1 MQSNTNYFECLN
13 DGANTTN
20 PYFGSLK
27 QSYDAVTADMPSSYK
42 FLQVTA
48 SNSSYTLN
56 VNLIDIDAGT
66 TTALTATSP
75 GVYTIPDTLSVGAY
89 NIEIEEVDSSGN
101 SSFFST
107 TFIFHASATIFGNA
121 SSEIVCV
128 GEDVVF
134 SIDITNL
141 GIGSNYMASYYTFDF
156 GDGTA
161 PIIKTQAELLED
173 YTDPVSPITHVFSQ
187 ASCST
192 VSTNFDIEMKLYNK
206 GLSVGGTTPA
216 CDEYIANGSGATKQV
231 TTSESPDAN
240 FVLNA
245 EQCITEN
252 ITAINTSTPGSYP
265 TPSGDC
271 TEEPNYYWYYKPP
284 TASAFIPVFA
294 GSPWLVGNDLII
306 PAADITVPGC
316 WEIKL
321 TAVNQDYC
329 QQESEYTDTV
339 NIEDVPEA
347 DFNIIKDGSGS

>member
-1 MQSNTNYFECLN
+1 MNGVIPTGTASGDYKLRVRSTQPVTNVETASFTIDNSVTSALPTVQTTMQSNTNYFECLN
-13 DGANTTN
+13 DGANTIN

-27 QSYDAVTADMPSSYK
+27 QSYDALTADMPSSYK

-75 GVYTIPDTLSVGAY
+75 GVYSVPDTLSVGTY
-89 NIEIEEVDSSGN
+89 NLEIEEVDSSGN

-107 TFIFHASATIFGNA
+107 TFIFHTSATAFGNA

-128 GEDVVF
+128 GETVVF

-141 GIGSNYMASYYTFDF
+141 SLGSNYMASYYTFNF

-161 PIIKTQAELLED
+161 TIIKTQAELLAD
-173 YTDPVSPITHVFSQ
+173 YTSPVNPITHVFSQ

-192 VSTNFDIEMKLYNK
+192 LSTNFDIEMKLYNK

-231 TTSESPDAN
+231 TTSESPDAS
-240 FVLNA
+240 FVLNP
-245 EQCITEN
+245 EQCITED
-252 ITAINTSTPGSYP
+252 IRAINTSTAGSYP
-265 TPSGDC
+265 TPSG
-271 TEEPNYYWYYKPP
+271 EMY
-284 TASAFIPVFA
+284 
-294 GSPWLVGNDLII
+294 
-306 PAADITVPGC
+306 
-316 WEIKL
+316 
-321 TAVNQDYC
+321 
-329 QQESEYTDTV
+329 
-339 NIEDVPEA
+339 
-347 DFNIIKDGSGS
+347 